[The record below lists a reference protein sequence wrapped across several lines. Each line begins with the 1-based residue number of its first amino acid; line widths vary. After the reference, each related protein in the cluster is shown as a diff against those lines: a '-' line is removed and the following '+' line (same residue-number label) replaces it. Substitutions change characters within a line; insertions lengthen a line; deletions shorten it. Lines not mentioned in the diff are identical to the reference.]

1 MRSIHQGLLLAAC
14 QFASQLA
21 SADLGPLA
29 DPAWGGP
36 ASDSTVY
43 VGINLIA
50 NNNEFATSSLVQPD
64 GKLVLAGLAL
74 AVATPTA
81 QYDLAIARLD
91 ATTGTPDASFGGGDG
106 RQNMNLV
113 PSSNPRIA
121 QDSNGRLLVSSQ
133 QTQSSALLARLTDDG
148 SFDTSFDQ
156 DGKKFISAG
165 TFLDGASELAD
176 TPIILP
182 QAGGKYLIFASA
194 YRNGPPFNL
203 CVGAI
208 RLNANGYIDPT
219 FAAGE
224 GRFCK
229 APVYET
235 LNAAQV
241 LSVGT
246 ASDGDL
252 LLAGA
257 AYHSGSS
264 VYDMSVLKVSTEGVP
279 DTTFGEDGWA
289 FVPFDEGGNLIDA
302 ASTVATDSSGRII
315 LGGSAYVGTDARA
328 AAIARLTSDGQ
339 LDSSFAQGG
348 KMLVDLGPITMF
360 SNYSIVRIAIL
371 GADQILLAGPAE
383 EGSFLAMLT
392 ENGMFNPQ
400 FGVDGR
406 YLSPRATGADMRW
419 TGDYVYSVGSGRNPA
434 NNRTEFAAS
443 RRIVPLFRGGFE

>member
-1 MRSIHQGLLLAAC
+1 MRLIHHSLLFAAC
-14 QFASQLA
+14 QFTAQLA
-21 SADLGPLA
+21 FADLGPLA
-29 DPAWGGP
+29 DPTWGGP

-50 NNNEFATSSLVQPD
+50 NDNDFATSSLVQSD
-64 GKLVLAGLAL
+64 GKLLLAGLAL
-74 AVATPTA
+74 AVATQT

-91 ATTGTPDASFGGGDG
+91 ASSGTPDAGFGGGDG
-106 RQNMNLV
+106 RLNMNLV
-113 PSSNPRIA
+113 PSLNPRIA
-121 QDSNGRLLVSSQ
+121 QDLNGSLLVSSKQ
-133 QTQSSALLARLTDDG
+133 SLSSAILARLTDDG

-182 QAGGKYLIFASA
+182 QVGGKYLVLASA
-194 YRNGPPFNL
+194 FRNGPPFNL

-208 RLNANGYIDPT
+208 RLNANGSIDPS

-224 GRFCK
+224 GRICT
-229 APVYET
+229 APVYES

-257 AYHSGSS
+257 AYHSGGSA
-264 VYDMSVLKVSTEGVP
+264 YDMSVLKMSAEGML

-302 ASTVATDSSGRII
+302 ASAIATDSDGRIL
-315 LGGSAYVGTDARA
+315 LGGSAYVGDSARA
-328 AAIARLTSDGQ
+328 AAIARLTVDGQ

-348 KMLVDLGPITMF
+348 KTLLDLGPITMF
-360 SNYSIVRIAIL
+360 SNYSIVRIAIH

-383 EGSFLAMLT
+383 NGSFLAMLT
-392 ENGMFNPQ
+392 DSGLFNTQ

-406 YLSPRATGADMRW
+406 YMSPRATGADMQW